1 MSTKQIKAPKF
12 PGNTIRLSDTAD
24 QWGRKVHINVRN
36 GKVTL
41 VYRWKSRKDDR
52 AHTQRV
58 TLNDSQAGRLLASVA
73 VAATIAVGEDKVREK
88 LLGDEVERTGNA
100 LAALSETK

>member
-1 MSTKQIKAPKF
+1 MAKF
-12 PGNTIRLSDTAD
+12 PGNTIALSDTAD

-41 VYRWKSRKDDR
+41 VYRWKSRSDNR

-58 TLNDSQAGRLLASVA
+58 TLDDTQASRLVASVA
-73 VAATIAVGEDKVREK
+73 VAAAVAIGEDKARE
-88 LLGDEVERTGNA
+88 LVLGKVIGEESMR
-100 LAALSETK
+100 LAALSELKH